1 MPLLFLLFI
10 AFATGAFAAYS
21 GREEVRLSADPV
33 WRMESFLGYA
43 LFVAFVL
50 LPATILFYAFH
61 GDWFLFY
68 FVDTS
73 RAPWLIGLLV
83 ALAVAGA
90 AWFGFQL
97 GGAFCRASRDTAA
110 RRLAAGALISA
121 LAIWPLA
128 WSRLSVVGTYRQ
140 YTRDYGLTSYVVSPA
155 FYSGVA
161 ILLIMALA
169 FGWLAYGIDRQTGDA
184 I

>member
-43 LFVAFVL
+43 LFIAFVL

-90 AWFGFQL
+90 AAQGIAAQMQNREDARLLFDLFGVPWQT
-97 GGAFCRASRDTAA
+97 ARAM
-110 RRLAAGALISA
+110 SA
-121 LAIWPLA
+121 PTPE
-128 WSRLSVVGTYRQ
+128 GEH
-140 YTRDYGLTSYVVSPA
+140 P
-155 FYSGVA
+155 
-161 ILLIMALA
+161 
-169 FGWLAYGIDRQTGDA
+169 
-184 I
+184 